1 MADGHGGRRAGSGRK
16 VLEATKFREA
26 LIRKIEERADG
37 LADALLDKAL
47 SGDVPAL
54 REVADRGLGKS
65 RQTLGFDSEDGLESI
80 VLNFMKPNDGSNGG
94 ES

>member
-1 MADGHGGRRAGSGRK
+1 M
-16 VLEATKFREA
+16 EATKFRKA

-37 LADALLDKAL
+37 LADALLDKAM

-65 RQTLGFDSEDGLESI
+65 RQPVDFDSESGVESI
-80 VLNFMKPNDGSNGG
+80 VINFTKPNDGSNGG
-94 ES
+94 EG